1 MEGGQG
7 ALDKMDIALM
17 AVAAASALV
26 FYVLFLFRHPLP
38 YGIDGPYYLTQVRAI
53 ERTGWLKYGDPPLAF
68 YYFYALS
75 VVLGDRILAV
85 KLGTALAAA
94 STVLP
99 SYCLLK
105 LELRGRWPALLGSLA
120 LAFSPHVIRLSWDFL
135 KNLLGSVF
143 FLASLYFYARSLRLN
158 SSLSLA
164 ASSAFLLLASLTHS
178 LAFAINLALLILYSA
193 AWALLNRQEDR
204 KALKSIVLVLAAP
217 IAVALIGLAL
227 LPEFFSD
234 ILKGKAF
241 VEVLFF
247 GGTSFFLFLSPLLS
261 TTFAISLS
269 GLLLGLRGA
278 RRHEGWSS
286 LLLASSLIG
295 LAVSLPLSPPQWA
308 WRFALMGFLPVTVAL
323 AVLAREARDNL
334 LSVAVVAAILIPL
347 LAQTA
352 VSFSLARPSI
362 RREEYM
368 DLLAMSELVEPRSVV
383 VTSDVALGYWAEYV
397 LDCDFARWLSLELFR
412 RYDHVLLLLRIGTER
427 FIYVDTV
434 RFVYVGRALML
445 VELFFPAGATGP
457 RV

>member
-17 AVAAASALV
+17 AVAATSALV

-178 LAFAINLALLILYSA
+178 LAFAIN
-193 AWALLNRQEDR
+193 
-204 KALKSIVLVLAAP
+204 
-217 IAVALIGLAL
+217 
-227 LPEFFSD
+227 
-234 ILKGKAF
+234 
-241 VEVLFF
+241 
-247 GGTSFFLFLSPLLS
+247 
-261 TTFAISLS
+261 
-269 GLLLGLRGA
+269 
-278 RRHEGWSS
+278 
-286 LLLASSLIG
+286 
-295 LAVSLPLSPPQWA
+295 
-308 WRFALMGFLPVTVAL
+308 
-323 AVLAREARDNL
+323 
-334 LSVAVVAAILIPL
+334 
-347 LAQTA
+347 
-352 VSFSLARPSI
+352 
-362 RREEYM
+362 
-368 DLLAMSELVEPRSVV
+368 
-383 VTSDVALGYWAEYV
+383 
-397 LDCDFARWLSLELFR
+397 
-412 RYDHVLLLLRIGTER
+412 
-427 FIYVDTV
+427 
-434 RFVYVGRALML
+434 
-445 VELFFPAGATGP
+445 
-457 RV
+457 